1 MSRLPIQSSRKA
13 TFSAARCYRR
23 LTQLYKNFSPA
34 TATALTISEATRAL
48 LDPHSKCSYSQ
59 YGEDIIIAKYL
70 WPTQTG
76 FYVDVGCH
84 HPIFMSNTLSLYSRG
99 WHGVVVDGNRELI
112 DLFRRVRPKDIAIC
126 AIVSNKEHLLTFT
139 LAKQPNESTVSSEF
153 ARRIGESG
161 VKERVEVNAIT
172 LQTIMEHNKVPS
184 TFDLLSIDVVG
195 HDYEVLTSFDINAF
209 RPRIIAIAMHGFR
222 PTRPNTDQIYL
233 YLERNHYQLKS
244 YTGINGIFQTQ

>member
-1 MSRLPIQSSRKA
+1 MHRILLQSPRKA
-13 TFSAARCYRR
+13 TLSAARCYRR
-23 LTQLYKNFSPA
+23 LSQLYKYFSLT

-70 WPTQTG
+70 WPTQSG

-99 WHGVVVDGNRELI
+99 WHGVVVDGNHELI
-112 DLFRRVRPKDIAIC
+112 DLFRRIRPKDIAIC
-126 AIVSNKEHLLTFT
+126 AIVSNKEHLVTFT
-139 LAKQPNESTVSSEF
+139 LAKQSNESTVSSDF
-153 ARRIGESG
+153 VLRIAECG

-172 LQTIMEHNKVPS
+172 LQTIMENNKVPS

-209 RPRIIAIAMHGFR
+209 RPRIIVIAMHGFLL
-222 PTRPNTDQIYL
+222 TRPSTDRIYH
-233 YLERNHYQLKS
+233 YLSQNHYQLRS